1 MAVLSHERLLYPCHK
16 LTLANM
22 KKWYKIMFIEFF
34 CKYLYQAKTRTHI
47 GILGQHLMY
56 LGLFQPFKTT
66 NSAENQ
72 EKHKK

>member
-1 MAVLSHERLLYPCHK
+1 MSQ
-16 LTLANM
+16 ANTGQYEEM
-22 KKWYKIMFIEFF
+22 VQNHVSWIF

-47 GILGQHLMY
+47 GILGQHFMY

-72 EKHKK
+72 EKTPKIACGNQP